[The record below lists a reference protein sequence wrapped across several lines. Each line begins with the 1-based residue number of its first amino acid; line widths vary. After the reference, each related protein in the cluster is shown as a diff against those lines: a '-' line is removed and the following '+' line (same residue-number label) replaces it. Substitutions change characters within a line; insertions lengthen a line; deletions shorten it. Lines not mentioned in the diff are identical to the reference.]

1 MIGETNQGNEAFGIL
16 PNGNAGFAGGLRSTG
31 LSATGGGSFG
41 GDLGVGGTAELGVGI
56 VDTNLSVY
64 GDLQVNGRKNFQI
77 DDPLDPANRYLYH
90 SAIESS
96 EMMNIYS
103 GNVTTDGHGDATVHV
118 PAWFEALNGD
128 FRYQLTVIGQFAQ
141 AIVADEIYDG
151 RFRIRTDKPCQ
162 GFMAGHGGPPGC
174 VCQSPPACRRAGQ
187 ACGRAWLLPSS
198 RAVWLAGIQ
207 RNQLRS

>member
-1 MIGETNQGNEAFGIL
+1 MALQGQTDSTTQSDRKA
-16 PNGNAGFAGGLRSTG
+16 NGNQQNGAERYQSGKCHTG
-31 LSATGGGSFG
+31 
-41 GDLGVGGTAELGVGI
+41 V
-56 VDTNLSVY
+56 SVS
-64 GDLQVNGRKNFQI
+64 VNGRKNFQI

>member
-64 GDLQVNGRKNFQI
+64 GDLQVNGHNGRKNFQI

-151 RFRIRTDKPCQ
+151 RFRIRTDKP
-162 GFMAGHGGPPGC
+162 
-174 VCQSPPACRRAGQ
+174 
-187 ACGRAWLLPSS
+187 
-198 RAVWLAGIQ
+198 AVKVSWQVTGVRQDAYAKAHPLVVEQDKPVAERGYY
-207 RNQLRS
+207 LHPELFG